1 MYKQVNNKLVL
12 LTDEEVASIEAEQK
26 AIEAEQKA
34 WTDGADDRAAASNRD
49 TRNQLLSDSDW
60 TQIPDSALTD
70 EAKALWV
77 TYRTALRD
85 LTAHANWPNL
95 EDADWPTKP

>member
-12 LTDEEVASIEAEQK
+12 LTDEEVASIEAEQ
-26 AIEAEQKA
+26 QA
-34 WTDGADDRAAASNRD
+34 WADGADDRAAAANRA

-60 TQIPDSALTD
+60 TQMPDSALTD
-70 EAKALWV
+70 EAKALWI

-85 LTAHANWPNL
+85 ITSHANWPNL
-95 EDADWPTKP
+95 DEADWPTKP

>member
-1 MYKQVNNKLVL
+1 MTRETRRVKVTTKGKFFF
-12 LTDEEVASIEAEQK
+12 TEEEELAADAE
-26 AIEAEQKA
+26 EQA
-34 WTDGADDRAAASNRD
+34 WADGADDRAAAANRD
-49 TRNQLLSDSDW
+49 TRNQLLTESDW

-95 EDADWPTKP
+95 EADDWPTKP

>member
-1 MYKQVNNKLVL
+1 MTRETRRVKV
-12 LTDEEVASIEAEQK
+12 TPEGRFFFTEEEELAADAEVQ
-26 AIEAEQKA
+26 A
-34 WTDGADDRAAASNRD
+34 WADGADDRAAAANRD

-95 EDADWPTKP
+95 EDADWPTQP

>member
-1 MYKQVNNKLVL
+1 MTTLYKQVGSNIVEM
-12 LTDEEVASIEAEQK
+12 TAEEVARNVTAQTEGN
-26 AIEAEQKA
+26 
-34 WTDGADDRAAASNRD
+34 TLSNRSV
-49 TRNQLLSDSDW
+49 RNQLLSDSDW

-95 EDADWPTKP
+95 EADDWPTKP

>member
-1 MYKQVNNKLVL
+1 MTRETRRVKV
-12 LTDEEVASIEAEQK
+12 TPEGRFFFTEEEELAADAEVQEW
-26 AIEAEQKA
+26 A
-34 WTDGADDRAAASNRD
+34 DGADDRAAAANRA

-60 TQIPDSALTD
+60 TQIADSALTD

-85 LTAHANWPNL
+85 ITSHADWPNL
-95 EDADWPTKP
+95 ADADWPTKP